1 MNPFRRRR
9 RTQSDAGQNQDV
21 YAQMYGHRMPTP
33 ADYGPP
39 FVMQSQV
46 PPDERVSP
54 REVMHSQAMQQPPEP
69 PPIYQDQL
77 QHQPH
82 RSHHVS
88 TRRQLPEDHRPRQGP
103 GSTNLQRAGAIAGRT
118 QRHERASSRD
128 RVAFPPEMASIPFPD
143 GPTLGERRPG
153 TPAARAR
160 PLYTP
165 ASADPE
171 PGPSRG
177 RQPKEHQSRHNTRRD
192 GSAPPD
198 TNPARGRYPL
208 QQRPHHTQ
216 RHRELA
222 APTPLPQPI
231 QAPAPRPVT
240 TPAPLP
246 LQAPDLQAE
255 PELSSTT
262 DSVSPAP
269 PDPPPPRHK
278 RSVSAPHYS
287 YAHAGNTPPSV
298 QQQIYHIATPRQD
311 YTSSPRRVRD
321 DEGLV
326 WLALLL
332 GERKQSTYL
341 KSHKG
346 RPPTLR
352 TGAIRADLLRDVVA
366 LCKKLS
372 GRIGYA
378 YTPPSNDPAGQDE
391 ETTATYALAKEC
403 AIEPM
408 NDPDLFDKAFYCIV
422 ALAVVRYLG
431 AQLTEYHWN
440 AFKSSAPQAA
450 TENAMFFMRLAIQ
463 RSPAG
468 HHMSMEGTLDELLIK
483 GELHSIV
490 D

>member
-1 MNPFRRRR
+1 MLPALQKINPFRRRR

-21 YAQMYGHRMPTP
+21 YAQMYGHRLPTP

-46 PPDERVSP
+46 PPHERVSP
-54 REVMHSQAMQQPPEP
+54 REVMHSQATQQPPEP
-69 PPIYQDQL
+69 PPLYQE
-77 QHQPH
+77 HQPH
-82 RSHHVS
+82 RSHHVP
-88 TRRQLPEDHRPRQGP
+88 TRRQLPEDQRPRQGRDA
-103 GSTNLQRAGAIAGRT
+103 TDLQRAGAITGRT

-128 RVAFPPEMASIPFPD
+128 RVAFPPEMATIPFPD
-143 GPTLGERRPG
+143 GPTLRERRPG

-160 PLYTP
+160 GLHPPIPT
-165 ASADPE
+165 APE

-177 RQPKEHQSRHNTRRD
+177 RQPIEHQSRHNTRRD

-222 APTPLPQPI
+222 APDPLPQPI
-231 QAPAPRPVT
+231 QAPAPRQVA

-468 HHMSMEGTLDELLIK
+468 QHMSMEGTLDELLIK
-483 GELHSIV
+483 GELP
-490 D
+490 

>member
-9 RTQSDAGQNQDV
+9 RTQSDAGQDQDV

-39 FVMQSQV
+39 FVMHSQV
-46 PPDERVSP
+46 PPHERISP
-54 REVMHSQAMQQPPEP
+54 REMMDFQDTRQPPEP
-69 PPIYQDQL
+69 PPHHQDQL

-82 RSHHVS
+82 RSHHVPA
-88 TRRQLPEDHRPRQGP
+88 RRQLPEDQRPQRGP
-103 GSTNLQRAGAIAGRT
+103 GATDLQRAGAITGRA

-128 RVAFPPEMASIPFPD
+128 RVVFPPEMASIPFPT
-143 GPTLGERRPG
+143 GPTLRERRPG

-160 PLYTP
+160 PLQHH
-165 ASADPE
+165 AAAAPE

-177 RQPKEHQSRHNTRRD
+177 RLYQEHQPRHNTQARRD

-198 TNPARGRYPL
+198 SNPSRGRFPL

-216 RHRELA
+216 RHRDLP
-222 APTPLPQPI
+222 APSPLPQPI
-231 QAPAPRPVT
+231 QAPAPRPAA

-246 LQAPDLQAE
+246 LQAPDLQGE

-269 PDPPPPRHK
+269 PEPPPPRHK

-341 KSHKG
+341 KPHKG

-378 YTPPSNDPAGQDE
+378 YTPPSNDRAGQDE

-408 NDPDLFDKAFYCIV
+408 NDPDLFDKA
-422 ALAVVRYLG
+422 LAVVRYLN

-440 AFKSSAPQAA
+440 AFKSAAPQAK
-450 TENAMFFMRLAIQ
+450 TENAIFFMRLAIEC
-463 RSPAG
+463 SPAG
-468 HHMSMEGTLDELLIK
+468 EHMSMDGNFEELLIK
-483 GELHSIV
+483 GKLPTL
-490 D
+490 DCP